1 MSTPALRVQGLG
13 KRFGR
18 RVALDE
24 FNLVVPR
31 GSVFGLVGSN
41 GAGKTTLMACCAGL
55 LRPDHGVIDIMG
67 AGPPDP
73 GRRKGVLTLLPQDAR
88 LPLHARVGEILSYY
102 GRLQGVSRQAIES
115 DVDRLLG
122 WVNLLDRKH
131 AAVRTL
137 SHGMMRRL
145 TVAQAFLGEPD
156 VVFLD
161 EPMSGLDPREVSRIR
176 EMLVKRKAEQTVV
189 ISSHILG
196 ELETLCDHVAFV
208 EKGRLVKQGSISSI
222 MKRHHRLEYHV
233 RPAPLPEDRLR
244 EIMVTGTWHIDAA
257 LGRISLILNSDEHD
271 PVEINGRVLRLLLDA
286 GIGVEEVRRGSDLE
300 REFLIATER
309 PERPA

>member
-1 MSTPALRVQGLG
+1 MSTPALRIQGLR
-13 KRFGR
+13 KSFGR
-18 RVALDE
+18 RAALDGLD
-24 FNLVVPR
+24 LVIPR

-41 GAGKTTLMACCAGL
+41 GAGKTTMMACCAGL
-55 LRPDHGVIDIMG
+55 LEADEGVIDIMG
-67 AGPPDP
+67 SGPPDP
-73 GRRKGVLTLLPQDAR
+73 GRRKGELTILPQDAR
-88 LPLHARVGEILSYY
+88 LPLHARVGELLVFY
-102 GRLQGVSRQAIES
+102 GRLQGISRETIHHE
-115 DVDRLLG
+115 VDRLLG

-145 TVAQAFLGEPD
+145 TVAQAFLGQPD

-233 RPAPLPEDRLR
+233 RPTPLPEDRLR
-244 EIMVTGTWHIDAA
+244 EIMPAGTWHLDAA
-257 LGRISLILNSDEHD
+257 LGRITLILNSDEND

-286 GIGVEEVRRGSDLE
+286 GVGVEEVRRGSDLE
-300 REFLIATER
+300 REFLIATEL
-309 PERPA
+309 P